1 MQTCWLDKN
10 PSFLFMQVKFS
21 GYSPTKIC
29 FAINKVQNLQERTF
43 EQLNSLNYIQD
54 KSNYDTVIKL
64 KSDKAREVIPVKQTE
79 FYTGSITFCLLQPVF
94 RVL

>member
-29 FAINKVQNLQERTF
+29 FAIVSKIHCTLFTFQPYNQKIKFKIYKREPF
-43 EQLNSLNYIQD
+43 EQLDSLNYIQD
-54 KSNYDTVIKL
+54 NPTMTLSLNLYLTKL
-64 KSDKAREVIPVKQTE
+64 GK
-79 FYTGSITFCLLQPVF
+79 
-94 RVL
+94 